1 MLPTLLKLCVLA
13 KNDPFFDHAHSLSY
27 CHFENFQNL
36 QFYYTFLHG
45 KQQYKYNFK
54 ETPRDLFSQ
63 SFRSVSSTNLN
74 SHVPHT
80 FYLFI
85 YVQNS
90 PSTK

>member
-45 KQQYKYNFK
+45 KQQYKYN
-54 ETPRDLFSQ
+54 Q
-63 SFRSVSSTNLN
+63 SIILRKHHVIYFRKAFD
-74 SHVPHT
+74 P
-80 FYLFI
+80 
-85 YVQNS
+85 
-90 PSTK
+90 